1 MSVETELSRQGAN
14 TRTSRVLRY
23 VAVGVIFIAF
33 TIAALVL
40 GARFSIKNEQ
50 VAMANETGVSDR
62 WGGAISQPA
71 PLITYLFEPAR
82 YNQKGELV
90 KAEVVQRKVPESD
103 IKVDLKLSYRER
115 GQMRFPGYEV
125 GFKSTCIVENPF
137 DQTLPVFFNFP
148 IPSNSGLL
156 KDFTIV
162 VDGVAYKGDQDY
174 SNGVDWKE
182 YLKPG
187 EKRVIQVGYTS
198 RGMGDWSYGLAT
210 YQGAIPHFK
219 LELASNFSDIDY
231 PEGSMVPTVM
241 EIDEDSNR
249 AVLRW
254 EFDNLVSGQNI
265 GVTIPK
271 PLDVGKATARILF
284 FVPLALLFFLGLI
297 LLLTSIKDKPIH
309 PMHYLFITGGFF
321 VFHILMSYLVVLVP
335 LVWAFLISFAV
346 SAVMTLGYTLLIR
359 KGWVVVLAGGLGI
372 ALFQLGFSLAQF
384 FTEIRGLILA
394 LIIIAG
400 LALAMAF
407 TARVDWKG
415 KF

>member
-1 MSVETELSRQGAN
+1 MSVETELSRTGSN
-14 TRTSRVLRY
+14 GRTSKVLRY
-23 VAVGVIFIAF
+23 LAVGVIFIAF
-33 TIAALVL
+33 TVAALVL

-50 VAMANETGVSDR
+50 VALANESGVSDR

-71 PLITYLFEPAR
+71 PVITYLFEPAR

-103 IKVDLKLSYRER
+103 ITVELKLSYRDR

-125 GFKSTCIVENPF
+125 AFKSAYVVENPF
-137 DQTLPVFFNFP
+137 DRILPVSFNFP

-156 KDFTIV
+156 KDFFII
-162 VDGVAYKGDQDY
+162 VDGVPYRGDQDY
-174 SNGVDWKE
+174 SNGVDWYE
-182 YLKPG
+182 SLKPG
-187 EKRVIQVGYTS
+187 EKRVIQITYTS

-219 LELASNFSDIDY
+219 LQLTSNFADIDY
-231 PEGSMVPTVM
+231 PEGTMVPTVM
-241 EIDEDSNR
+241 EVDEDADR
-249 AVLRW
+249 AELVW

-271 PLDVGKATARILF
+271 PLDVGRATARILF

-346 SAVMTLGYTLLIR
+346 SVVMTLGYTLLIR
-359 KGWVVVLAGGLGI
+359 KGWVVVLASGLGI
-372 ALFQLGFSLAQF
+372 TLFQLGFSLAQF

-407 TARVDWKG
+407 TARVEWKG